1 MMNVKKYIFM
11 QFQTKPWVK
20 KLYFHFSINSVNPLK
35 YHTRLSNLVHKIIL
49 NRRHEN
55 LTKYIFPLKLIME
68 ETVGRR
74 RKILLCLETIGH
86 NGK

>member
-1 MMNVKKYIFM
+1 
-11 QFQTKPWVK
+11 
-20 KLYFHFSINSVNPLK
+20 
-35 YHTRLSNLVHKIIL
+35 VHKIIL

-55 LTKYIFPLKLIME
+55 LTKYIYPLKLIME